1 MRRGDGRTI
10 VNGAITTKTLI
21 VLGAFPVIAHAI
33 FTGTTMLLGA
43 VLASL
48 ELVGGW
54 SGLLST
60 GVTVASFLLAV
71 RCSFGVC
78 RRLWPMGA

>member
-1 MRRGDGRTI
+1 MNG
-10 VNGAITTKTLI
+10 GAITTKTLI

-33 FTGTTMLLGA
+33 FTGTTMLFGA
-43 VLASL
+43 VLASVL

-60 GVTVASFLLAV
+60 GVTVASFLFAV
-71 RCSFGVC
+71 RCSISVC
-78 RRLWPMGA
+78 RRLWPVGA